1 MNRFVVDEQRGQAQ
15 AGVDIQVVN
24 ESIGGK
30 DFSVFQIAS
39 LPSRYLDL
47 NSPPTPIIEHEQR
60 IFRRARSRSKFELQ
74 DYSAKIDISDRM
86 VAVEVDMLS

>member
-15 AGVDIQVVN
+15 AGMDIQVVN

-47 NSPPTPIIEHEQR
+47 NSPPTPIIEHKQR
-60 IFRRARSRSKFELQ
+60 VFRRTCSRSKLELQ
-74 DYSAKIDISDRM
+74 HYSAEIDISDRM
-86 VAVEVDMLS
+86 VSMKVDMLS